1 MIETLYGQILET
13 DALACT
19 AIIECAGVG
28 YRVAV
33 TANTLSQL
41 PAPEYAPDGTQ
52 IVGKPIRIYTH
63 MAVREDGVELFGFY
77 SREELAMFRLLIS
90 VSGVGPKA
98 GMSILSLLTPKKL
111 ALVIAAEDTKS
122 ISRAPGVG
130 AKTAA
135 RVVLELKE
143 KVARNFP
150 QYTADNVVEPDI
162 PAANTKPAKSGSL
175 ADARDALVV
184 LGYSRS
190 EVTAAMKNV
199 DPSQPTETIIKQA
212 LAVLMKN

>member
-1 MIETLYGQILET
+1 MIETLYGRIFEIN
-13 DALACT
+13 ALTCT

-28 YRVAV
+28 YKVSV

-41 PAPEYAPDGTQ
+41 PAPEYEPDGTQ
-52 IVGKPIRIYTH
+52 IAGNPVRIYTH
-63 MAVREDGVELFGFY
+63 MSVREDGVELFGFY
-77 SREELAMFRLLIS
+77 SREELDMFRLLIS

-98 GMSILSLLTPKKL
+98 GMSILSLLTPRKL

-143 KVARNFP
+143 KVAKAFP
-150 QYTADNVVEPDI
+150 QFTGGNIVEADV
-162 PAANTKPAKSGSL
+162 PAAGRAAKSSSL
-175 ADARDALVV
+175 TDARDALVI

-190 EVTAAMKNV
+190 EVAAAMKNI
-199 DPSQPTETIIKQA
+199 DASKSTEDIIKDA